1 MKKIDKVILSI
12 CIYLI
17 LIGLLGWF
25 VWGHQRLFSFS
36 LPIDFGGFGTLG
48 DFVGG
53 IFGTLFAALAVY
65 FAWVTFKK
73 ETIKT
78 RFYEMLKSHR
88 ENVARIQIP
97 NMDVFEK
104 YIAVLSEI
112 YDTVLKELD
121 GKNYS
126 DEEIFKLSYLFFFYG
141 TELNSETTS
150 TLLTKGNEKEK
161 SIDCEDIDYVKSYFT
176 TNNISLQGYAN
187 DLGIYFRQL
196 YQTVTFIDKQSSL
209 WLSYD
214 DKYEYIKSLRV
225 CLNINEQYLL
235 FLNSLSTLGMV
246 WEMSKEKDNDKLI
259 TKYNLL
265 KNIPESY
272 KEKFKNLNFEDKYPH
287 IYYEY
292 MGTEK
297 IKRERNGKKYK

>member
-1 MKKIDKVILSI
+1 MKRTDKVILPI

-25 VWGHQRLFSFS
+25 VWGHQRSFSFL
-36 LPIDFGGFGTLG
+36 LPIDFDGFGALG

-65 FAWVTFKK
+65 FAWMTFKK

-88 ENVARIQIP
+88 ENVARIQISDI
-97 NMDVFEK
+97 DVFGK
-104 YIAVLSEI
+104 YIAVLLEI
-112 YDTVLKELD
+112 YVTLLQKLT
-121 GKNYS
+121 GKGYR
-126 DEEIFKLSYLFFFYG
+126 DEDIFKLSYLFFFYG
-141 TELNSETTS
+141 TELNSKTIN
-150 TLLTKGNEKEK
+150 TLLKKENEKL
-161 SIDCEDIDYVKSYFT
+161 IDSEDVECVKLYFS
-176 TNNISLQGYAN
+176 TNNISLMGYAN

-196 YQTVTFIDKQSSL
+196 YQTVTFIDRQNSL
-209 WLSYD
+209 WLSYN

-225 CLNINEQYLL
+225 CLNVNEQYLL

-246 WEMSKEKDNDKLI
+246 WEMSKEKDNEKLI

-265 KNIPESY
+265 KNIPESC
-272 KEKFKNLNFEDKYPH
+272 KENFKNLNFEDKYPH

-292 MGTEK
+292 MGAEK
-297 IKRERNGKKYK
+297 KEERKKWEKKYF